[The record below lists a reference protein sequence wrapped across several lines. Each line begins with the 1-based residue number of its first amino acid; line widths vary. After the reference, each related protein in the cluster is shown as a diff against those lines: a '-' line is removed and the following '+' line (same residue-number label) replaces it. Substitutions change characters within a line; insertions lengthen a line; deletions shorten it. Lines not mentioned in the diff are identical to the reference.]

1 MRRVSTG
8 VQEMEQHRKL
18 RQQLAD
24 EALVR
29 KAAKGCPHCGAAIQK
44 TAGCNKVVC
53 AFCKGAMCWLCNAAI
68 TGYEHFR
75 TGACKLIDEAQA
87 LEWEREWDRL
97 QQVHNPHPAGA
108 AVHRQAAHAVAGMRC
123 LQCGQFCI
131 KVARNNHIKCVWC
144 RADCC
149 FACNTLLRGRRAV
162 KSHFGSNPKCPQ
174 HS

>member
-1 MRRVSTG
+1 MV
-8 VQEMEQHRKL
+8 EHRKL

-29 KAAKGCPHCGAAIQK
+29 KATKGCPHCGAAIQK

-68 TGYEHFR
+68 EGYEHFR
-75 TGACKLIDEAQA
+75 TAACKLIDEAQA
-87 LEWEREWDRL
+87 MEWEREWDRL
-97 QQVHNPHPAGA
+97 QAVHNPQLIPVHVGVHGQVAR
-108 AVHRQAAHAVAGMRC
+108 AVLGMRC

-131 KVARNNHIKCVWC
+131 KVANNNHIRCVWC
-144 RADCC
+144 AANCC

-162 KSHFGSNPKCPQ
+162 KEHFRGNKCPQ

>member
-1 MRRVSTG
+1 MSTG
-8 VQEMEQHRKL
+8 VQEMLEHQKL

-24 EALVR
+24 EAIVR
-29 KAAKGCPHCGAAIQK
+29 KSAKSCPHCGAAIQK

-68 TGYEHFR
+68 EGYAHFR
-75 TGACKLIDEAQA
+75 TAACKLIDEAQE
-87 LEWEREWDRL
+87 LEWEQEWDRL
-97 QQVHNPHPAGA
+97 QAAHNPQIMPAHAGVPVQAAGA
-108 AVHRQAAHAVAGMRC
+108 VLGMGMRC
-123 LQCGQFCI
+123 LQCGQFAV
-131 KVARNNHIKCVWC
+131 KVARNNHVKCVWC

-162 KSHFGSNPKCPQ
+162 GQHFGVNKCPQ